1 MKKILI
7 LILIILST
15 SCASRKDLIE
25 IKKELS
31 SLKDSLSY
39 LNEDIKNKNLL
50 IGTSNRPKTENLHIA
65 TYIGAG
71 AGENNDRGES
81 VFIGNNAGRNSTD
94 QNSVFIGVNTGY
106 FSKGYGNVV
115 IGNYSG
121 GGLIGQN
128 NVIVGKSAQVK
139 KGDNNIIIGTH
150 AGREH
155 GSFSNKLIIESSES
169 TKPLIYGDFEKDI
182 ITFNAITTI
191 NGYLNLKP
199 LNIPPKKP
207 EIGCI
212 YFDSKSKKI
221 KYWNG
226 ENWTII
232 E

>member
-1 MKKILI
+1 MKKTLI
-7 LILIILST
+7 LTSIILFT

-65 TYIGAG
+65 TFIGDG
-71 AGENNDRGES
+71 SGKNNDRGES

-94 QNSVFIGVNTGY
+94 QNSAFIGVNTGY

-121 GGLIGQN
+121 GVLIGGN

-139 KGDNNIIIGTH
+139 KGDDNIIIGTH
-150 AGREH
+150 AGREL

-169 TKPLIYGDFEKDI
+169 TKPLIYGDFGKDI
-182 ITFNAITTI
+182 LTFNAITTI
-191 NGYLNLKP
+191 NGFLNLKT
-199 LNIPPKKP
+199 IK
-207 EIGCI
+207 
-212 YFDSKSKKI
+212 YSSKKTR
-221 KYWNG
+221 
-226 ENWTII
+226 NWMYIL
-232 E
+232 